1 MHGYALLL
9 ITSFS
14 RGCSYFYVGSYR
26 DTTAQEADPTI
37 KRCGSIVA
45 ENDNAVIY
53 AAADFVTP

>member
-14 RGCSYFYVGSYR
+14 RGCSRFYVGSYR
-26 DTTAQEADPTI
+26 DTTAQKAGSTI

-45 ENDNAVIY
+45 ENDNAVIC
-53 AAADFVTP
+53 ATADFVTL